1 VDHRTLTHHIGAVG
15 DIERQ
20 FYILLDQQPLRPIV
34 EVMAPLV
41 NVNW

>member
-1 VDHRTLTHHIGAVG
+1 MIHHIGAVG
-15 DIERQ
+15 DIERK
-20 FYILLDQQPLRPIV
+20 FHILLDQQPLRPIV